1 MGRRVKCPKCAT
13 RFLPPN
19 EDGEPP
25 LSKTAPAHSSEGHS
39 DPSIELTK
47 KHSSLELPVMPAA
60 ATHASET
67 FDLPLMSEAAVGS
80 ASAAKSGGHT
90 KSHEP
95 ADAAAL
101 FVDIPPEPRRKR
113 GAEARATHRRC
124 PACGGYVPQG
134 MSLCNTCGLDLDTG
148 VKIDLADELIPHEAP
163 RPKGIPL
170 TIGIVGGIC
179 MALSVSLTFAAI
191 LASAKGSSGA
201 RYFIPVA
208 AFGIYASTQFLRQK
222 NAKLLLIALAIGAL
236 IDLTAF
242 VAMPVYY
249 ANVQVPVADRATL
262 EDDPDVDDK
271 VIPGYQERLDLG
283 QVKTGLV
290 ILGLYAG
297 LSIFIISPLVQ
308 KHFHKK

>member
-1 MGRRVKCPKCAT
+1 
-13 RFLPPN
+13 
-19 EDGEPP
+19 
-25 LSKTAPAHSSEGHS
+25 
-39 DPSIELTK
+39 
-47 KHSSLELPVMPAA
+47 
-60 ATHASET
+60 
-67 FDLPLMSEAAVGS
+67 
-80 ASAAKSGGHT
+80 
-90 KSHEP
+90 
-95 ADAAAL
+95 
-101 FVDIPPEPRRKR
+101 
-113 GAEARATHRRC
+113 
-124 PACGGYVPQG
+124 
-134 MSLCNTCGLDLDTG
+134 
-148 VKIDLADELIPHEAP
+148 
-163 RPKGIPL
+163 
-170 TIGIVGGIC
+170 